1 MAQMMG
7 FVLAA
12 SALVSVAILT
22 DGAILLPLE
31 GALLLAPLVVVNYL
45 LWGRSCLKRILDR
58 TIGERERLAPSN
70 SSLHG
75 ELE

>member
-1 MAQMMG
+1 MARMMG

-31 GALLLAPLVVVNYL
+31 GALRLAPLVVVNYL
-45 LWGRSCLKRILDR
+45 LWGRSC
-58 TIGERERLAPSN
+58 
-70 SSLHG
+70 
-75 ELE
+75 